1 MAFNRWMTW
10 EGQRIKFPTGM
21 TWGFQDISSS
31 ESGRTLSGKMN
42 KDIVATK
49 RTLSCSWSCLSDSES
64 SALLGAIKI
73 KTYGN
78 LDYPD
83 AFAGTNLIKRFYTG
97 DATATM
103 KTIEDNEVIW
113 DVSIEFVEQ

>member
-10 EGQRIKFPTGM
+10 DGTQIKFPTGM

-42 KDIVATK
+42 KEVVATK
-49 RTLSCSWSCLSDSES
+49 RTLSCSWTALDDDES

-78 LDYPD
+78 LNYPD
-83 AFAGTNLIKRFYTG
+83 AFEGINITKRFYTG
-97 DATATM
+97 DATAEM
-103 KTIEDNEVIW
+103 KTIDDNKVIW
-113 DVSIEFVEQ
+113 DVSIEFIEQ